1 MSQVL
6 TVDTHCDT
14 PFMLLEEDW
23 DIGKYHATGQAGSG
37 RQDFPRMKAGG
48 LDASF
53 FAVFVSQGAR
63 TDEGHAR
70 ARDKAMRRPGRHGR
84 DVRQI
89 PGPLRPGLD
98 AA

>member
-1 MSQVL
+1 MPKFLLLFLSLSLSLGAAETRLLKKALLWHGQVL

-23 DIGKYHATGQAGSG
+23 DIGKYHASGQTGSG

-53 FAVFVSQGAR
+53 FAVFVSQG
-63 TDEGHAR
+63 
-70 ARDKAMRRPGRHGR
+70 
-84 DVRQI
+84 
-89 PGPLRPGLD
+89 
-98 AA
+98 